1 MHNKN
6 KASNYEETDI
16 LRFLH
21 PDHMSHAS
29 SYGKSVGEGPSVD
42 ISSKQFK
49 IGLLSRLRRSVLTR
63 WRVENPRSQSA
74 VDIGSRGPIVAT
86 FAKFG
91 NIACRALL
99 LINSNII
106 SLVVEV
112 HNLSSALTALT
123 NKGYSALRD
132 SGVTTLCGPY

>member
-1 MHNKN
+1 MK
-6 KASNYEETDI
+6 KRISYDFSIQT
-16 LRFLH
+16 
-21 PDHMSHAS
+21 MSHAS
-29 SYGKSVGEGPSVD
+29 SYGKSVGEGPSID

-49 IGLLSRLRRSVLTR
+49 IRLLSRLRRSVLTR

-74 VDIGSRGPIVAT
+74 VDIGSRSPIAAT

-132 SGVTTLCGPY
+132 SGVMTCGPY